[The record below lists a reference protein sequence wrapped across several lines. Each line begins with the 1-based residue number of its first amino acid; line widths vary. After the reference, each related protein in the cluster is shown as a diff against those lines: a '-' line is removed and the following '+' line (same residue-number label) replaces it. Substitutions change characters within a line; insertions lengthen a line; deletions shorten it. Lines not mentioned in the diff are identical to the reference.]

1 VSGQEYANST
11 AMKTKAN
18 TRSIA
23 ENSACPVRKLR
34 IVSSSRT
41 RATVCPVDRVSK

>member
-1 VSGQEYANST
+1 MT
-11 AMKTKAN
+11 AMNTKVN

-23 ENSACPVRKLR
+23 ENRPCPVRKLR

-41 RATVCPVDRVSK
+41 RATVCPVERVSK